1 MGIGLCGPGTDT
13 SGMPGW
19 HHSSWGYHGDDGMKY
34 HGDEGLKYHKHC
46 GEGLK
51 YSVTYHVND
60 TIGCGI
66 STQTG
71 KVFFT
76 KNSVYLGIAFR
87 NVTGILYPMIG
98 FSQKEAEVMVNFGN
112 KSQNFQYNIA
122 QHRWGSE
129 DRFVDLADRW
139 PALTARP
146 APATRV
152 ELADRPLLANLA
164 ELA

>member
-1 MGIGLCGPGTDT
+1 
-13 SGMPGW
+13 
-19 HHSSWGYHGDDGMKY
+19 
-34 HGDEGLKYHKHC
+34 
-46 GEGLK
+46 
-51 YSVTYHVND
+51 
-60 TIGCGI
+60 
-66 STQTG
+66 
-71 KVFFT
+71 
-76 KNSVYLGIAFR
+76 
-87 NVTGILYPMIG
+87 MIG